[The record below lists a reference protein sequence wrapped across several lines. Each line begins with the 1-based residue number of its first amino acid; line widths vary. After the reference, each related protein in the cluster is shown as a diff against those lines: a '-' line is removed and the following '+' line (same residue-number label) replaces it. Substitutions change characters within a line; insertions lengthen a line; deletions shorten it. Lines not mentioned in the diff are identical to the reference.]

1 MSCCLS
7 VNKKRSCCFCVVVL
21 SDNYPKNC
29 GFKYQRIIAIEKA
42 DGVVESLSAACVSTV
57 MFQIYAAQ
65 IYAGFGKK
73 SKNLSSKNFP
83 NLCRFF
89 AEFIFGKKL
98 QWLFKKACDFELFFR
113 GFGRFF
119 RGNLNRSLFL
129 NVHLRSSFLIINLK
143 RTKVL
148 DKWFLL
154 FFFQNK
160 IGHIVLLSMFLA
172 KNSETVDR
180 LAPFLIISQ

>member
-1 MSCCLS
+1 
-7 VNKKRSCCFCVVVL
+7 
-21 SDNYPKNC
+21 
-29 GFKYQRIIAIEKA
+29 
-42 DGVVESLSAACVSTV
+42 

-119 RGNLNRSLFL
+119 RRNLNRSWFF
-129 NVHLRSSFLIINLK
+129 NVHLRFSFLIVNLK
-143 RTKVL
+143 RKKVL
-148 DKWFLL
+148 DKGFLL

-160 IGHIVLLSMFLA
+160 IGQKSKFSKFGNFL
-172 KNSETVDR
+172 
-180 LAPFLIISQ
+180 